1 MNIDEEV
8 ISEIEKRRKLAD
20 RYYDNFR
27 KYYENK
33 NYSKAS
39 EFLWGSL
46 NALAYAIGLLH
57 GEKEGDHGKEECL
70 ASAQI
75 IIFMESLNRGR
86 YIVMWHINK
95 RLLS

>member
-1 MNIDEEV
+1 MNVDEEV

-20 RYYDNFR
+20 HYYDNFR

-46 NALAYAIGLLH
+46 NALTYAIGLPH
-57 GEKEGDHGKEECL
+57 EEKVSDHGKEECL

-75 IIFMESLNRGR
+75 IIFMESLNRGK
-86 YIVMWHINK
+86 YIVMW
-95 RLLS
+95 

>member
-1 MNIDEEV
+1 MKIDEEV

-20 RYYDNFR
+20 QYYDNFR
-27 KYYENK
+27 RYYENK

-57 GEKEGDHGKEECL
+57 GGKAERLWKSCEFYSL
-70 ASAQI
+70 YSAHLDI
-75 IIFMESLNRGR
+75 NPIFRTS
-86 YIVMWHINK
+86 
-95 RLLS
+95 